1 MLASSTEDGEV
12 QISCANSGT
21 PLYSFAS
28 DPEAVRTGDTKLP
41 VTQVVW
47 RPTQSDNLY
56 DQTLLGSCLDGSIVR
71 WTAHMSNTCEKV
83 MLNDQNAY
91 HSVDFSIDG
100 KRFAVAGLQQQIEF
114 YDLETYKPF

>member
-28 DPEAVRTGDTKLP
+28 DPEAVKNGDTKLP

-71 WTAHMSNTCEKV
+71 WTAHMSNTCEKI